1 MRKLI
6 SLSLLLVLPIVR
18 PDLTIPS
25 TIPGVSSGSLDIS
38 GNIVS
43 NVDRIQDIL
52 NQFQSIVQSLYYIQ
66 TPELGQAAENFRYV
80 MDSLVEVGNP
90 VFQSLST
97 VAKIS
102 SGNITRAF
110 KGIKDDVNIAIE
122 INDEHVRLVNMTM
135 QILGVNSTLYFG
147 GILNSLAS
155 NLRNMTEILNNIE
168 IAISEIKSQNSQSQA
183 AVRALLPNNDIKAL
197 NAVLRQY
204 ILTGDAAIP
213 QIRSIVNRVQS
224 VDNFQ
229 SRMSNTINQQR
240 QYLNS
245 TLARI
250 VPYLQSNVI
259 SRFQSSL
266 TGLQSQVVSRS
277 SRAAVTLSN
286 FIMQS
291 NVLGAS
297 ANQTIPV
304 IQALAQKVSN
314 DANILLQQVS
324 GLTVNEAMPY
334 VLMNET
340 ERLLK
345 EASRNLTMSITQRLR
360 FADTCYSR
368 YNSDFDRIPRNAYS
382 QVYTCVWD
390 TASDLTTTALNM
402 NYVVQLAL
410 VDLNNGLQAVE
421 RCTNM
426 VSRTSP
432 EMTVYQ
438 AASCL
443 NDARSYLQKR
453 EVYTQQM
460 ANYQILLR
468 NEISYSAQRYNFC
481 MVTTLR
487 QVMTQVSYLKASVDK
502 CLNGGPILT
511 PYKWSVSVG
520 FGWGGRGGRRKGGRR
535 G

>member
-1 MRKLI
+1 MLWIR
-6 SLSLLLVLPIVR
+6 
-18 PDLTIPS
+18 
-25 TIPGVSSGSLDIS
+25 
-38 GNIVS
+38 
-43 NVDRIQDIL
+43 
-52 NQFQSIVQSLYYIQ
+52 Y
-66 TPELGQAAENFRYV
+66 AFRYV

-102 SGNITRAF
+102 SGNITRAI
-110 KGIKDDVNIAIE
+110 KGIKDDVNIAVE
-122 INDEHVRLVNMTM
+122 LNAEHIRLVNMTM

-168 IAISEIKSQNSQSQA
+168 VAINEIKSQNSQSQE

-213 QIRSIVNRVQS
+213 QIRSIVSRVQS

-229 SRMSNTINQQR
+229 DRISSTINQQR
-240 QYLNS
+240 QYLSS

-250 VPYLQSNVI
+250 IPYLQSNVI
-259 SRFQSSL
+259 SRFRSSL
-266 TGLQSQVVSRS
+266 TGLQTQVVSRS

-286 FIMQS
+286 LVILQP

-304 IQALAQKVSN
+304 IQSLAQKVSN

-324 GLTVNEAMPY
+324 RLTVNEAMPY

-340 ERLLK
+340 EWLLE
-345 EASRNLTMSITQRLR
+345 EASRNLTMSITQRLP

-382 QVYTCVWD
+382 QAYTCVWD

-453 EVYTQQM
+453 EVYAQQM

-502 CLNGGPILT
+502 CLNVGAVVS
-511 PYKWSVSVG
+511 PYWWSGSVSIG
-520 FGWGGRGGRRKGGRR
+520 FGSNGSRGANAGKTKGGKGGTKAGGKGSKAGRGGNKGKGGSSGKGGKSGGKSGRGGSGRGGSGRKG
-535 G
+535 